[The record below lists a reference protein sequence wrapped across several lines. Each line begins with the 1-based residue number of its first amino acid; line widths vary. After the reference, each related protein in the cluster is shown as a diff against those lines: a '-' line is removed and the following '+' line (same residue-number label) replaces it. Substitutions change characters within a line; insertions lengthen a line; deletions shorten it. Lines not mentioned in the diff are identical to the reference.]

1 MRIRFSLLLAAALL
15 LSGASYAD
23 VVWKRVAA
31 TGATSVTG
39 NINAAHYEVFTTD
52 EAALKSVLFSLATQP
67 GYERILQIPLP
78 DGTLRDFRVRY
89 TPMMPDEL
97 AARYPEL
104 KTFSGVAADNPG
116 VTAKIDFTVYGFHA
130 MVFGEQGISFTDPAD
145 DTHSGYYTS
154 HYKKDE
160 IRQDGQ
166 EDSRCTTVNTEPP
179 AMHHSVDVDAKGYR
193 VGNGHQLRTYSLA
206 LSCSNQYAAAATG
219 TGTPTI
225 AQVLSKMTTTM
236 NRVNGVYERE
246 LSVTMVFVAK
256 EDTLIWTSAV
266 SPVNGPDPFST
277 INSNANA
284 CLAMNQTICTDRIG
298 TSNFDLGHVFTTGAG
313 GLSQIGVV
321 CNPVAKAQSVTG
333 RANPTGDGFDID
345 YVAHEIGH
353 QFGGNHTFNNGLDGS
368 CDNGNRYGP
377 SAYEPGSGSTIMAYA
392 GICSPDDLQK
402 NSDDYFHAVSLN
414 EINYYITNFAE
425 GCATKTATGNKLVY
439 IPSFTKSYAVPYKTP
454 FELTAPT
461 ATDSVASSLL
471 TYCWEQ
477 YNLSGVSDA
486 GQRLVNVQTTGPV
499 FRSYV
504 PAKSP
509 TRVFPRDSMM
519 LAGMLSDAGKDDA
532 QGEKIPVAARYLTFK
547 LTMRNIFNGKGA
559 ILIPDDTVHLD
570 VINTGEGF
578 AVTSQDDSTAVY
590 VGGSTHTV
598 SWKLAGTNAAPI
610 NASSVDIYMSE
621 DGGYT
626 WPHYIGNFPNTG
638 SASIPLANPAM
649 ATNKARIK
657 VKGNNNVF
665 FNVNKYNF
673 SLTHSDGT
681 DTAIAI
687 SPVPARTTLRVASG
701 NKGVLQF
708 QIFDMMGRQ
717 VYAGTVN
724 GLLDI
729 PVYFWS
735 RGMYIIRMIDAKN
748 EKTIKKFVVE

>member
-1 MRIRFSLLLAAALL
+1 MTVAVLSSCAAH
-15 LSGASYAD
+15 AD
-23 VVWKRVAA
+23 AFWKRVTA
-31 TGATSVTG
+31 TGVPSSIQSG
-39 NINAAHYEVFTTD
+39 SAARYEVYTTN
-52 EAALKSVLFSLATQP
+52 ETVLRSFLFSLAAAP
-67 GYERILQIPLP
+67 GDERIFTIPMP
-78 DGTLRDFRVRY
+78 DGTLRDFRVWY

-104 KTFSGVAADNPG
+104 KTFTGIATDNPQ

-130 MVFGEQGISFTDPAD
+130 MVFSEQGISFTDPAD
-145 DTHSGYYTS
+145 DTHSGYYIA

-160 IRQDGQ
+160 IRQDVQ
-166 EDSRCTTVNTEPP
+166 EDSRCSTVNTAPP
-179 AMHHSVDVDAKGYR
+179 AMQQSVDTDAKGYR
-193 VGNGHQLRTYSLA
+193 VGNGHQLRTYSFA
-206 LSCSNQYAAAATG
+206 LSCSNQYATAATG
-219 TGTPTI
+219 ISSPTI

-266 SPVNGPDPFST
+266 SPENGPDPFAA
-277 INSNANA
+277 INSNANS
-284 CLAMNQTICTDRIG
+284 CLAMNQTVCTDRIG
-298 TSNFDLGHVFTTGAG
+298 ISNFDLGHVFTTGAG

-414 EINYYITNFAE
+414 EINYYITTFAE

-439 IPSFTKSYAVPYKTP
+439 IPPFTKSYAVPYKTP

-461 ATDSVASSLL
+461 ATDSVSSSLV

-477 YNLSGVSDA
+477 YNLSGVADA

-499 FRSYV
+499 FRSYE
-504 PAKSP
+504 PTKSP

-519 LAGMLSDAGKDDA
+519 LAGILSDAGKDDA
-532 QGEKIPVAARYLTFK
+532 QGEKIPDAARYLTFK
-547 LTMRNIFNGKGA
+547 LTMRNIFNSKGA
-559 ILIPDDTVHLD
+559 ILIPDDTIHLD

-590 VGGSTHTV
+590 VGSSTHTIT
-598 SWKLAGTNAAPI
+598 WKMAGTNTAPI

-626 WPHYIGNFPNTG
+626 WPYYIGNFPNTG
-638 SASIPLANPAM
+638 SASVPIANPAT

-708 QIFDMMGRQ
+708 HIFDMAGKQ

-729 PVYFWS
+729 PVYMWP